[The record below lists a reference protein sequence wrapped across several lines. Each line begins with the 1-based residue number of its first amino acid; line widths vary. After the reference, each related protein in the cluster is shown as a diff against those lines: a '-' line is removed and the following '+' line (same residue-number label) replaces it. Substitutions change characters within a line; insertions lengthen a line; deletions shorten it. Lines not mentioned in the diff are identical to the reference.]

1 VGQKAPAKRKYPRSI
16 VTRMSNTDHSYD
28 AVIIGAGVIGCA
40 LALELS
46 RGGKRTLNIDKASAA
61 GAGSTINSCAIVRF
75 SYSTVEGVTVSW
87 EGKQYWSDW
96 ENYIG
101 VPDELGLIEF
111 HRCGQLLIR
120 TGADDHT
127 ERVAELWRQLDIPFE
142 EWTLDDFKNRL
153 PVVDLGLYGPPKR
166 PDDEHF
172 WDDAH
177 DTINGG
183 YFSDQAGY
191 ISDPQLSCHNLQRG
205 AEAAGATFLFKAEV
219 SGINT
224 DSGRVDGVTLG
235 DGTQISAPIVVNVAG
250 PHSYLINKM
259 AGVYESMNIK
269 TRALRHEV
277 HHVPAPAGFDFMNR
291 GVVAG
296 DDDTGIY
303 FRPETGNHILI
314 GSTDPACDPREFVD
328 PDNYDKTLSQSQWEA
343 QVLRANRRIPDL
355 GVPHEK
361 KGVVDLYDVSD
372 DWLPIYD
379 RTDLD
384 GFYVAIG
391 TSGNQYKNAGVAGH
405 MMAELITAV
414 ENGHDHDAEPV
425 IATGVYT
432 GCDLDVGFF
441 SRNRVVNADSSMS
454 VHG

>member
-1 VGQKAPAKRKYPRSI
+1 MTETTHEFDAI
-16 VTRMSNTDHSYD
+16 V
-28 AVIIGAGVIGCA
+28 IGAGVIGCA
-40 LALELS
+40 TTLELAR
-46 RGGKRTLNIDKASAA
+46 RGQRVLNVDKAPAA
-61 GAGSTINSCAIVRF
+61 GSGSTSNSCAIVRF
-75 SYSTVEGVTVSW
+75 SYSTVQGVLVSW
-87 EGKQYWSDW
+87 EGLQYWTNWGD
-96 ENYIG
+96 YIATE
-101 VPDELGLIEF
+101 DELGLIEF
-111 HRCGQLLIR
+111 HQCGQLLIR

-127 ERVAELWRQLDIPFE
+127 ERVARLWRDLGIPFE
-142 EWTLDDFKNRL
+142 EWTVDDFRTRL

-177 DTINGG
+177 DAITGG
-183 YFSDQAGY
+183 YYTPDAGY
-191 ISDPQLSCHNLQRG
+191 VSDPQLSCHNLQRA
-205 AEAAGATFLFKAEV
+205 AEDAGAAFWFNATV
-219 SGINT
+219 STIERG
-224 DSGRVDGVTLG
+224 SGRVTGITLADGRTV
-235 DGTQISAPIVVNVAG
+235 SAPVVVNVAG
-250 PHSYLINKM
+250 PHSYLINQM

-277 HHVPAPAGFDFMNR
+277 HHVPAPAGFDFMAD
-291 GVVAG
+291 GVVAA
-296 DDDTGIY
+296 DDDIGIY
-303 FRPETGNHILI
+303 FRPETGNHILV

-328 PDNYDKTLSQSQWEA
+328 PDDYDRTLTQSQWEA
-343 QVLRANRRIPDL
+343 QILRANRRMPDL

-361 KGVVDLYDVSD
+361 KGIVDLYDVSD

-414 ENGHDHDAEPV
+414 ESGHDHDNDPV
-425 IATGVYT
+425 VATGVHT
-432 GCDLDVGFF
+432 GCDLEIGFF
-441 SRNRVVNADSSMS
+441 SRNRAVNPDSSMS